1 METIVIKSGNKAYTK
16 MIVEIAR
23 KFKMKAEVS
32 TDTPNA
38 ETVKAMNDI
47 KAGKVKKYDSANE
60 LFRVIEKK
68 LNV

>member
-1 METIVIKSGNKAYTK
+1 